1 MDWQEVIRK
10 QDLDRVGGEFRYLI
24 KDINS
29 SIDRAIEEVSRQTKT
44 NIDARAMGQIYG
56 TFTLDITSTEGL
68 VDRLKDKMRE
78 ISRRNNNM
86 GVSGNTSDIQIIRQ
100 SGITSLETYI
110 PKYLKEKYGLKFNT
124 AMISGNT
131 MTLK

>member
-1 MDWQEVIRK
+1 
-10 QDLDRVGGEFRYLI
+10 
-24 KDINS
+24 
-29 SIDRAIEEVSRQTKT
+29 
-44 NIDARAMGQIYG
+44 MGQIYG